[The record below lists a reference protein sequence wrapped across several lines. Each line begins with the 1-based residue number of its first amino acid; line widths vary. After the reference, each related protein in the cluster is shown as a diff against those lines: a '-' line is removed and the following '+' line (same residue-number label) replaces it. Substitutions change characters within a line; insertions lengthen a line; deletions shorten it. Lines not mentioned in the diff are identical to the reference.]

1 MNKAIVVVGMHRSGT
16 SAISGLLDELGV
28 FMGEN
33 LYGPQKGVNEK
44 GFFENI
50 KVVKLNDK
58 LFDALYQSWDDPFAY
73 NFEGAYS
80 NSYEPFEAKTTSL
93 LEREYGGHELWGMK
107 DPRTS
112 LHLPFWHKQISQQ
125 NIEPCYL
132 MMLRNPLEVVT
143 SLKKRNGFSTNKGLI
158 LWCNYTLSTYLFC
171 HEKKFI
177 VVDFNQ
183 LISAPEKVLNT
194 VSKTFNLNLPKNN
207 TSFIEKKLRNNISD
221 ENASD
226 TLSKL
231 ALEIYQALRQP
242 TVDSKLIKSLTVKY
256 TTYITSFD
264 SLFQEH
270 CISIKK
276 KKVRYRGLFLNA
288 HRSYWWKISWPLRK
302 LENLI
307 NSHLN

>member
-1 MNKAIVVVGMHRSGT
+1 MKKAIVVVGMHRSGT

-44 GFFENI
+44 GFFENA
-50 KVVKLNDK
+50 KVVELNDE
-58 LFDALYQSWDDPFAY
+58 LFDASCQSWDDPFAS

-80 NSYEPFEAKTTSL
+80 NSYKPFEAKITSF

-112 LHLPFWHKQISQQ
+112 LHLPFWHKQISQK

-132 MMLRNPLEVVT
+132 MMLRNPFEVT
-143 SLKKRNGFSTNKGLI
+143 SSLSKRDGFSLKKGLI

-171 HEKKFI
+171 HDKKFI
-177 VVDFNQ
+177 VVNFNQ
-183 LISAPEKVLNT
+183 LISAPEKVRNT
-194 VSKTFNLNLPKNN
+194 LSKTFDINLPKND

-231 ALEIYQALRQP
+231 ALGIYQALCQAK
-242 TVDSKLIKSLTVKY
+242 VDSKLINSLSVNY
-256 TTYITSFD
+256 MSYITSFD
-264 SLFQEH
+264 SLFKEH
-270 CISIKK
+270 CLTIKK
-276 KKVRYRGLFLNA
+276 EEIYYRKSFLNA
-288 HRSYWWKISWPLRK
+288 YRSYWWKLVWPMRK
-302 LENLI
+302 LEKI
-307 NSHLN
+307 IRS